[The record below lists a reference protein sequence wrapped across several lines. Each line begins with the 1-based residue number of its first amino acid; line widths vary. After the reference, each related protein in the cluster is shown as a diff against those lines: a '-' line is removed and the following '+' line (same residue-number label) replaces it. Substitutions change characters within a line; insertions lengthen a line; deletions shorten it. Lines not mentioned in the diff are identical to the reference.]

1 MIFAVPQKSVIVG
14 PKGEPLISAQRVKL
28 EKQTRFNPL
37 RNWTPDVLVR
47 QLEAYARGEISQLAW
62 VMDWLERHDDI
73 LSTVVP
79 KAKGAVARW
88 GYDVIAKPE
97 VTREQKALVEEQ
109 QAVLQY
115 FFGNLTTTDAI
126 EREER
131 GGMKLL
137 VRQIMDAYGKGYSAH
152 HIIWKPSRNGLTAEL
167 VKVPTWHFEVTDGE
181 MKFLEHPSAM
191 RGVGLETLGG
201 RGAWLCAKGRGVMLA
216 GALARMFKQIP
227 LQDWLTYCDRHG
239 MPAFIGQ
246 TNAQKGSQGWQDMA
260 DAVAA
265 IGSEYGA
272 VINTGDLIKTLD
284 LATTGQLPYKEL
296 IERMDRAQIM
306 LWMGGD
312 LSTMSREN
320 GTGSNPQQEDADELH
335 GDNAEWVS
343 EIINRGLSTQV
354 LDYYFSG
361 SPHLVELRLRTKIR
375 QNQTQE
381 LAAVD
386 HARKQGIRIS
396 KSWYISKFAVV
407 EADDDEPALGEA
419 LTPPPAPAPAADPN
433 AVNSAEGDTATML
446 KTALADAIGVRSQ
459 MLDGLDSLIADLAK
473 RGAEDITDEEFLQ
486 FVEQAAMSLP
496 ELFSADAAHELFLNL
511 EAALGTAATNGIR
524 QSLSK

>member
-1 MIFAVPQKSVIVG
+1 
-14 PKGEPLISAQRVKL
+14 
-28 EKQTRFNPL
+28 
-37 RNWTPDVLVR
+37 
-47 QLEAYARGEISQLAW
+47 
-62 VMDWLERHDDI
+62 
-73 LSTVVP
+73 
-79 KAKGAVARW
+79 
-88 GYDVIAKPE
+88 
-97 VTREQKALVEEQ
+97 
-109 QAVLQY
+109 
-115 FFGNLTTTDAI
+115 
-126 EREER
+126 
-131 GGMKLL
+131 
-137 VRQIMDAYGKGYSAH
+137 
-152 HIIWKPSRNGLTAEL
+152 
-167 VKVPTWHFEVTDGE
+167 
-181 MKFLEHPSAM
+181 M

-216 GALARMFKQIP
+216 GCLARMFKQIP

-246 TNAQKGSQGWQDMA
+246 TNAQKGTQGWQDMA

-272 VINTGDLIKTLD
+272 VINQGDLIKTLD
-284 LATTGQLPYKEL
+284 LATTGQLPYEKL

-343 EIINRGLSTQV
+343 EIINRGLTTQV
-354 LDYYFSG
+354 LDYYFRG

-407 EADDDEPALGEA
+407 EADDDEPALGETA
-419 LTPPPAPAPAADPN
+419 VPVPPTPAAPAADLN
-433 AVNSAEGDTATML
+433 ALNSAEGDTATML

-459 MLDGLDSLIADLAK
+459 VLDGLDDLIADLAK
-473 RGAEDITDEEFLQ
+473 KSSEDITDEEFLQ
-486 FVEQAAMSLP
+486 FVEQAAQSLP
-496 ELFSADAAHELFLNL
+496 ELFSSDAAHELFLNL
-511 EAALGTAATNGIR
+511 EAALGTASVNGIR
-524 QSLSK
+524 QSLSTK